1 MKQTRKTNLLKKLD
15 VVVMEK
21 SNYNVFIY
29 FQEFYILL
37 YTHILDQDKNVPK
50 CDQIRENKNAG
61 DFISLFSLSLC
72 LFITK
77 SF

>member
-1 MKQTRKTNLLKKLD
+1 
-15 VVVMEK
+15 MEK

-29 FQEFYILL
+29 FQVFYILL

-61 DFISLFSLSLC
+61 DFISLLSLSL
-72 LFITK
+72 
-77 SF
+77 SFYH

>member
-29 FQEFYILL
+29 FQVFYILL
-37 YTHILDQDKNVPK
+37 YTHILDQDKNVSK

-61 DFISLFSLSLC
+61 DFISLFSLC

-77 SF
+77 LL